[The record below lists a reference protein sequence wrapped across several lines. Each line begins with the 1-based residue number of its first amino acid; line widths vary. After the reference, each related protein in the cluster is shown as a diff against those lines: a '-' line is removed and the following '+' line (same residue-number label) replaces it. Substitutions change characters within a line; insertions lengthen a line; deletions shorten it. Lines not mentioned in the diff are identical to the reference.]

1 MSRRIT
7 FCGRRSAGRIRG
19 GSAAALCLV
28 AASSAVVF
36 PAQPGHA
43 QISADQIRQRYERNT
58 KGSNIDDYVRR
69 LNGEDPAERLQA
81 VRSLGESKDS
91 KAVEYLLQALGDA
104 DMRIKA
110 KAIDALGDMRANEA
124 TPILIQQLFLR
135 EAEPTVKRRI
145 LASLGKIGD
154 PRAAKPIMEFLQRDL
169 DSETRGTAIYALGDL
184 GAPESIELL
193 ARIEESD
200 DNPTMRRLARQASSK
215 VRHQQALLK
224 TEAKEPLDTFL
235 RANEPPPQ
243 Q

>member
-1 MSRRIT
+1 M
-7 FCGRRSAGRIRG
+7 
-19 GSAAALCLV
+19 
-28 AASSAVVF
+28 F